1 MREVKERLRNAH
13 FGNDMWK
20 ELGLEL
26 GLRQGTLN
34 VIENNQSRNAD
45 RCHDE
50 CLTKWLQRADD
61 VDKCLGVPTYRSLAD
76 ALVKINRKDVA
87 DKIRK

>member
-1 MREVKERLRNAH
+1 MKERLRNAC

-26 GLRQGTLN
+26 GLQPGTLG
-34 VIENNQSRNAD
+34 VIENNHSRNAD

-50 CLTKWLQRADD
+50 CLTKWLQRADN
-61 VDKCLGVPTYRSLAD
+61 VDKCHGVPTYSSLAD
-76 ALVKINRKDVA
+76 ALDEISRKDVA